1 MGEIFISSFSYMQI
15 NAFIHCFVAVQRI
28 TSLYDLEVAICKNE
42 GVVQFEELELG
53 PLVRHPLVMHYF
65 SVSPDLTEVFKITSE
80 EILSC
85 LCEFTNTQKDKEI
98 KVEEFL
104 GFIAKKRSITG
115 NEKLCVRIQSL
126 GYVVLSATA
135 HFQYTGLIISR
146 FLLLLNRVT
155 VVILVHSCDV

>member
-1 MGEIFISSFSYMQI
+1 MGKIFISSFFYMQI

-65 SVSPDLTEVFKITSE
+65 SVRDLTEVFKITSE
-80 EILSC
+80 EIISC
-85 LCEFTNTQKDKEI
+85 LCEFTNIQKDKEI

-115 NEKLCVRIQSL
+115 TEKLCVRIQSL

-135 HFQYTGLIISR
+135 HFQYIGLIISR
-146 FLLLLNRVT
+146 FLLLSHRVT